1 MDLPVVIPRGAASV
15 LSPTM
20 GPGAPPGLGG
30 HLGWTNRLL
39 RCRRVRSSGRI
50 RDRRTA
56 RRSVVVLACLLGT
69 LPAASPSLAQETIAE
84 ARVEL
89 ERVEEEKLS
98 VRARIDVLAAE
109 DVEVF
114 KALQAA
120 EELVARQEAQVQA
133 AEQQLRAQIAIQRQ
147 NEAAIGWAQL
157 DIEDVRLDVEAIIVE
172 VYLQAGSERTAT
184 LLGSEDLTHGLRR
197 LALLE
202 AVHGSAGDLVDEIR
216 LAEDRYDVALAEAA
230 ASVADVERLQ
240 EGLEADLAVLEDRR
254 AQQAAIKAELDK
266 RRRALEQEF
275 AEWDREAS
283 ELESFI
289 QEEIYRDKLDAW
301 LRAQQEA
308 RAAATGFMWPTAGV
322 VSSGFGNRLHPILGG
337 YRLHAGIDLGNT
349 TGQPVYA
356 TRDGVVVTAGP
367 WGGYGNAVVLDHGDG
382 LSSLYAHLSA
392 VTVRPGDLV
401 VGLEQVGNIGS
412 TGLSTGPHLHFE
424 IRLNGRAVN
433 PLGYLP

>member
-1 MDLPVVIPRGAASV
+1 MR
-15 LSPTM
+15 
-20 GPGAPPGLGG
+20 PGAPPGLSG

-39 RCRRVRSSGRI
+39 RCGRVRSSGRI

-56 RRSVVVLACLLGT
+56 RRSVVILACLLGT

-84 ARVEL
+84 ARAEL
-89 ERVEEEKLS
+89 ERVAEEKLA

-109 DVEVF
+109 DAEVL

-133 AEQQLRAQIAIQRQ
+133 AEQELRAQIAIGRQ

-157 DIEDVRLDVEAIIVE
+157 DLEDVRLDVEEIIVE
-172 VYLQAGSERTAT
+172 VYLQAGSERTTT

-230 ASVADVERLQ
+230 ASVGEVERLK
-240 EGLEADLAVLEDRR
+240 EGLEADLADLEDRR
-254 AQQAAIKAELDK
+254 AQQSAIKAELDK

-275 AEWDREAS
+275 AEWDRESS

-289 QEEIYRDKLDAW
+289 QVEEYHQKAAEW
-301 LRAQQEA
+301 VRAQEE
-308 RAAATGFMWPTAGV
+308 AAAVGGFVWPTAGV
-322 VSSGFGNRLHPILGG
+322 VSSGYGNRLHPILGV
-337 YRLHAGIDLGNT
+337 YRLHAGIDLGT
-349 TGQPVYA
+349 AHGQPVYSSRA
-356 TRDGVVVTAGP
+356 GVVITAGA

-401 VGLEQVGNIGS
+401 VGLQQVGSIGS
-412 TGLSTGPHLHFE
+412 SGLSTGPHLHFE
-424 IRLNGRAVN
+424 IRQNGRAVD

>member
-30 HLGWTNRLL
+30 HLGRTNRLL

-89 ERVEEEKLS
+89 ERVAEEKLA

-109 DVEVF
+109 DAEVF

-120 EELVARQEAQVQA
+120 EELVARQDAQVQA

-157 DIEDVRLDVEAIIVE
+157 DIEAVRLDVEAIIVE

-240 EGLEADLAVLEDRR
+240 EGLQADLAVLEDRR

-275 AEWDREAS
+275 AEWDRESS

-289 QEEIYRDKLDAW
+289 QVTEYEERARAW
-301 LRAQQEA
+301 VRAQEEA
-308 RAAATGFMWPTAGV
+308 AGSAGFVWPTAGV
-322 VSSGFGNRLHPILGG
+322 VSSGYGNRLHPILGV
-337 YRLHAGIDLGNT
+337 YRLHAGIDLGT
-349 TGQPVYA
+349 AHGQLVYA
-356 TRDGVVVTAGP
+356 ARAGQVITAGP
-367 WGGYGNAVVLDHGDG
+367 WGGYGNAVVLAHGDG
-382 LSSLYAHLSA
+382 LSSVYAHLST

-401 VGLEQVGNIGS
+401 SALQQVGNIGS

-424 IRLNGRAVN
+424 IRLNGSAVN

>member
-1 MDLPVVIPRGAASV
+1 ML
-15 LSPTM
+15 
-20 GPGAPPGLGG
+20 
-30 HLGWTNRLL
+30 
-39 RCRRVRSSGRI
+39 
-50 RDRRTA
+50 
-56 RRSVVVLACLLGT
+56 VVLVLLLGS
-69 LPAASPSLAQETIAE
+69 LPAGSPSVAQETIAE
-84 ARVEL
+84 ARAEL
-89 ERVEEEKLS
+89 ERVEEEKLA
-98 VRARIDVLAAE
+98 VQARIDVLAAE
-109 DVEVF
+109 DAEVF
-114 KALQAA
+114 EALQAA

-133 AEQQLRAQIAIQRQ
+133 AEQQLRAQIAVQRQ

-184 LLGSEDLTHGLRR
+184 LLGSEDLTQGLRR

-230 ASVADVERLQ
+230 ASVAVVERLQ
-240 EGLEADLAVLEDRR
+240 EGLEADLAVLEERR
-254 AQQAAIKAELDK
+254 AQQAAIKAELDN
-266 RRRALEQEF
+266 RSRALEREF

-289 QEEIYRDKLDAW
+289 QVEEYRQKAEEW
-301 LRAQQEA
+301 VRAQE
-308 RAAATGFMWPTAGV
+308 AAAGVSGFLWPTAGR
-322 VSSGFGNRLHPILGG
+322 VSSGYGNRLHPILGV
-337 YRLHAGIDLGNT
+337 YRLHAGIDLGT
-349 TGQPVYA
+349 AHGQPVYA
-356 TRDGVVVTAGP
+356 ARAGVVITAGP
-367 WGGYGNAVVLDHGDG
+367 WGGYGNAVVIDHGNG
-382 LSSLYAHLSA
+382 LSSLYAHMSA

-424 IRLNGRAVN
+424 IRLNGTAVD

>member
-89 ERVEEEKLS
+89 ERVEEEKLA

-109 DVEVF
+109 DAEVF

-240 EGLEADLAVLEDRR
+240 EGLEADLAILEDRR

-275 AEWDREAS
+275 AEWDRESS

-289 QEEIYRDKLDAW
+289 QVTEYREKAAAW
-301 LRAQQEA
+301 VRAQEEA
-308 RAAATGFMWPTAGV
+308 AGSSGFVWPTAGT
-322 VSSGFGNRLHPILGG
+322 VSSGYGNRLHPILGD
-337 YRLHAGIDLGNT
+337 YRLHAGIDLGT
-349 TGQPVYA
+349 AHGQPVYA
-356 TRDGVVVTAGP
+356 ARAGVVITAGP
-367 WGGYGNAVVLDHGDG
+367 WGGYGNAVVIEHVDG
-382 LSSLYAHLSA
+382 LSSVYAHLSE
-392 VTVRPGDLV
+392 VNVR
-401 VGLEQVGNIGS
+401 VGSYVSALQQVGNIGS

-424 IRLNGRAVN
+424 IRLNGSAVN

>member
-20 GPGAPPGLGG
+20 RPGAPPGLSG

-89 ERVEEEKLS
+89 ERVAEEKLA

-240 EGLEADLAVLEDRR
+240 EGLEADLAILEDRR
-254 AQQAAIKAELDK
+254 AQQAAVKAELDK
-266 RRRALEQEF
+266 RRRALEQEY
-275 AEWDREAS
+275 AEWDRESS
-283 ELESFI
+283 ELERFI
-289 QEEIYRDKLDAW
+289 QVTEYEERARAW
-301 LRAQQEA
+301 VRAQEEA
-308 RAAATGFMWPTAGV
+308 AGIAGFVWPTAGV
-322 VSSGFGNRLHPILGG
+322 VSSGYGNRLHPILGV
-337 YRLHAGIDLGNT
+337 YRLHAGIDLGT
-349 TGQPVYA
+349 THGQPVYA
-356 TRDGVVVTAGP
+356 ARAGQVITAGP
-367 WGGYGNAVVLDHGDG
+367 WGGYGNAVVLAHGDG
-382 LSSLYAHLSA
+382 LSSMYAHLST

-401 VGLEQVGNIGS
+401 SALQQVGNIGS

-424 IRLNGRAVN
+424 IRLNGSAVN